1 MALAPL
7 NVLVVNVGGEPEE
20 TYEVNIGLYGRKY
33 DLSFIGLINLI
44 RNRCGYEQK
53 RLEYKP
59 R

>member
-33 DLSFIGLINLI
+33 DLGFTGLMNLI
-44 RNRCGYEQK
+44 HYRCGHERKQ
-53 RLEYKP
+53 LEY
-59 R
+59 RR